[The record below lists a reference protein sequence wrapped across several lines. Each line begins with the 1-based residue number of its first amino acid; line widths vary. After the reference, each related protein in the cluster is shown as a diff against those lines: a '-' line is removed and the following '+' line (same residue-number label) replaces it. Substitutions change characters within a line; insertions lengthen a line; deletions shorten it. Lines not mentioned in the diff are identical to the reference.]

1 MTDIELKSVNYLKT
15 IREYRLTAK
24 YARQMADYY
33 REQIRAMLP
42 YRHDMTLQQQL
53 EDQAEK
59 AERKAEWAE
68 SQAGQRI
75 ALIET
80 VPDVQERQLLMHK
93 YVDLMAWPEVA
104 VSLGLNYNRFYTLR
118 KRALEKFAIEHL
130 QEDHDEGT
138 G

>member
-1 MTDIELKSVNYLKT
+1 MTDIELRTVDYLKT
-15 IREYRLTAK
+15 IRDYRLKAK

-33 REQIRAMLP
+33 REQIRTLLP
-42 YRHDMTLQQQL
+42 YRHDMSLQRQL
-53 EDQAEK
+53 EEMAEK

-80 VPDVQERQLLMHK
+80 VPDVHERQLLMFK

-104 VSLGLNYNRFYTLR
+104 VSLGLSQSMFYSVR
-118 KRALEKFAIEHL
+118 KRALTKFAIEHL
-130 QEDHDEGT
+130 QGDEDDS
-138 G
+138 